1 MNASIVD
8 LRYRTKQV
16 LQALE
21 RRESVSV
28 LYHGKVKGTIIP
40 APSQSARKVADTP
53 FFGMRKRDK
62 RPVSDVMKALRGGRY
77 RAL

>member
-28 LYHGKVKGTIIP
+28 LYHGKVKGTIVP
-40 APSQSARKVADTP
+40 ASSQTLRKVTDTP
-53 FFGMRKRDK
+53 FFGMHKRDR
-62 RPVSDVMKALRGGRY
+62 RPVNEIVAALRGGRT

>member
-16 LQALE
+16 LAALE

-28 LYHGKVKGTIIP
+28 LYHGKLKGTIVP
-40 APSQSARKVADTP
+40 ASSQALRKVSDTS
-53 FFGMRKRDK
+53 FFGMRRRDK
-62 RPVSDVMKALRGGRY
+62 RPVNEIMEALRGGRY

>member
-16 LQALE
+16 LAALE
-21 RRESVSV
+21 RRESVYV
-28 LYHGKVKGTIIP
+28 LYHGKVKGTIVP
-40 APSQSARKVADTP
+40 VSSQTLRRVTDTP
-53 FFGMRKRDK
+53 FFGMHKRDR
-62 RPVSDVMKALRGGRY
+62 RPVNEIVAALRGGRT

>member
-16 LQALE
+16 LEALE

-28 LYHGKVKGTIIP
+28 LYHGKLKGTIIP
-40 APSQSARKVADTP
+40 VSSQNPRKVADTA
-53 FFGMRKRDK
+53 FFGMGKRDK
-62 RPVSDVMKALRGGRY
+62 RPANEIMTALRGGRC

>member
-16 LQALE
+16 LQALD

-40 APSQSARKVADTP
+40 APSEAARKVSDTP
-53 FFGMRKRDK
+53 FFGMHKPDK
-62 RPVSDVMKALRGGRY
+62 RPVNEIMTALRGGRD

>member
-16 LQALE
+16 LAALE

-28 LYHGKVKGTIIP
+28 LYHGKVKGTIVP
-40 APSQSARKVADTP
+40 VSSQTLRRVTDTP
-53 FFGMRKRDK
+53 FFGMHKRDR
-62 RPVSDVMKALRGGRY
+62 RPVNEIVTALRGGRT

>member
-16 LQALE
+16 LEALE

-28 LYHGKVKGTIIP
+28 LYHGKLKGTIVP
-40 APSQSARKVADTP
+40 AASQNPHKVTDTA
-53 FFGMRKRDK
+53 FFGMRKQDK
-62 RPVSDVMKALRGGRY
+62 RAVSEIMSALRGGRH
-77 RAL
+77 RDL

>member
-16 LQALE
+16 LAALE

-28 LYHGKVKGTIIP
+28 LYHGKVKGTIVP
-40 APSQSARKVADTP
+40 VSSQTLRRVTDTS
-53 FFGMRKRDK
+53 FFGMHKRDR
-62 RPVSDVMKALRGGRY
+62 RPVNEIVAALRGGRT

>member
-21 RRESVSV
+21 RRESVAV

-40 APSQSARKVADTP
+40 ASPQSPRKVADTP
-53 FFGMRKRDK
+53 FFGMLKRDK

>member
-16 LQALE
+16 LAALA

-28 LYHGKVKGTIIP
+28 MYHGKVKGTLVP
-40 APSQSARKVADTP
+40 APPETLRKVTDTP
-53 FFGMRKRDK
+53 FFGMLKQDK
-62 RPVSDVMKALRGGRY
+62 RPVHEIMTALRGGRY